1 MGVIGVAVR
10 MTGKLRKGFRRWPSP
25 LPPPN
30 NLLYP
35 KITPMNQNH
44 PTQHALGID
53 VGYSKT
59 RRSTGLCLLTITP
72 DTLRWQCLNTGT
84 DQSQR
89 LEDLRS
95 LVPRGANLL
104 GVGIDG
110 PLTPGLRVVPHYRS
124 SDALLTRGV
133 FSKRG
138 KPGATSAPSGQR
150 LHRHATY
157 LAKLVLQLQRE
168 GHFTLI
174 PATHPNPVHKSRI
187 LEVFPNAFLS
197 VLLPDAAFHR
207 LRPKRN
213 ASDLFWEAS
222 MREGKR
228 LENLIK
234 SLAPGRRLGEPLGAV
249 TDHDHRA
256 ALLCALAV
264 LCADQNRCVLS
275 GDPIDGDIILPP
287 HEFWGEGP
295 PDADQPWA
303 EIALRKSIE
312 AVRAN
317 PKNYPNHEKARVL
330 RNGNPWL

>member
-1 MGVIGVAVR
+1 
-10 MTGKLRKGFRRWPSP
+10 
-25 LPPPN
+25 
-30 NLLYP
+30 
-35 KITPMNQNH
+35 MNQNH

-84 DQSQR
+84 DESQR
-89 LEDLRS
+89 LDDLRS
-95 LVPRGANLL
+95 LVPRGTNLL

-133 FSKRG
+133 FSRRG
-138 KPGATSAPSGQR
+138 KPGATSAPSGQQ
-150 LHRHATY
+150 LHRHAT
-157 LAKLVLQLQRE
+157 LIAKLTLQLQDE
-168 GHFTLI
+168 AHFTLDA
-174 PATHPNPVHKSRI
+174 ATHPDPVHKSRI

-197 VLLPDAAFHR
+197 VLLPDAAFDH

-222 MREGKR
+222 MREGPYLER
-228 LENLIK
+228 LIE
-234 SLAPGRRLGEPLGAV
+234 SLTPNRRLDEPFESV

-264 LCADQNRCVLS
+264 LCPDQNRYVLS
-275 GDPIDGDIILPP
+275 GDPTDGDIILPP
-287 HEFWGEGP
+287 HEFWGAGP

-303 EIALRKSIE
+303 ETALRNSVKAI
-312 AVRAN
+312 RAN
-317 PKNYPNHEKARVL
+317 HKNFLNHQKARVL
-330 RNGNPWL
+330 RNGAPWL

>member
-1 MGVIGVAVR
+1 M
-10 MTGKLRKGFRRWPSP
+10 P
-25 LPPPN
+25 
-30 NLLYP
+30 
-35 KITPMNQNH
+35 NH
-44 PTQHALGID
+44 PKPPTQSTLGID

-72 DTLRWQCLNTGT
+72 STIRWQCLNTGS
-84 DQSQR
+84 DESQR
-89 LEDLRS
+89 LNDLRN
-95 LVPRGANLL
+95 LVPTHTRLL

-150 LHRHATY
+150 LHLHATL
-157 LAKLVLQLQRE
+157 LAKLTLRLQHE
-168 GHFTLI
+168 GHFTL
-174 PATHPNPVHKSRI
+174 ARSTHPNPVHPSRI
-187 LEVFPNAFLS
+187 LEVFPNAFLA
-197 VLLPDAAFHR
+197 VLLPDAAFAD

-213 ASDLFWEAS
+213 ASDLFWDAS
-222 MREGKR
+222 MHQSSNLRR
-228 LENLIK
+228 LLQ
-234 SLAPGRRLGEPLGAV
+234 SLAPDRQLCEPLESV

-264 LCADQNRCVLS
+264 LCAHRNRYVLS

-287 HEFWGEGP
+287 HEFWGDGP
-295 PDADQPWA
+295 AGSPQPWA
-303 EIALRKSIE
+303 ESALRHSVQ

-317 PKNYPNHEKARVL
+317 PKNFPNHRKARVL
-330 RNGNPWL
+330 RNGLPWL

>member
-1 MGVIGVAVR
+1 
-10 MTGKLRKGFRRWPSP
+10 
-25 LPPPN
+25 
-30 NLLYP
+30 
-35 KITPMNQNH
+35 MNQNH

-72 DTLRWQCLNTGT
+72 STLRWRCLNTAS

-89 LEDLRS
+89 LQDLRS
-95 LVPRGANLL
+95 LVPRGTRLL

-133 FSKRG
+133 FARRG

-157 LAKLVLQLQRE
+157 LAELVLKLQQE
-168 GHFTLI
+168 GHLTL
-174 PATHPNPVHKSRI
+174 AKSTHPNPVHPTRI

-197 VLLPDAAFHR
+197 VILPDAAFR
-207 LRPKRN
+207 SLTLNRN
-213 ASDLFWEAS
+213 ASDVFWMVAVNSEPYLQ
-222 MREGKR
+222 K
-228 LENLIK
+228 LIN
-234 SLAPGRRLGEPLGAV
+234 SLAPGRRLNEPLESV

-264 LCADQNRCVLS
+264 ICAEQNRYVFS
-275 GDPIDGDIILPP
+275 GDPIEGDIILPP

-295 PDADQPWA
+295 SDADQPWA
-303 EIALRKSIE
+303 ETALRHSVE

-317 PKNYPNHEKARVL
+317 PKNYPNHQKARVL